1 MFRAITGLSDA
12 PNFGLTPTVVIR
24 FYSLQFLLD
33 RNPATYLMVVS
44 AELGEGRY
52 LALSRSQQQC
62 LCSPWT
68 KHRHDRILGK
78 FGNSVQI
85 LWQQRKLFMKN
96 DGTVGSLSDTDKVMC
111 NVFETPGRIN
121 SLTAS
126 HR

>member
-24 FYSLQFLLD
+24 FYSLQSLLD
-33 RNPATYLMVVS
+33 RNPAMYHIIVS
-44 AELGEGRY
+44 AELSEVTL
-52 LALSRSQQQC
+52 LALTRLQQTC
-62 LCSPWT
+62 LRSPWT

-78 FGNSVQI
+78 FGNFVQI
-85 LWQQRKLFMKN
+85 LWQQRRLFMKN